1 MTPQGEQLTGDD
13 IRRSL
18 NTRIIGRNVLYY
30 PSVTSTMDVARDAA
44 LSGAHEGTFIVA
56 DEQTAGRGRLRRSWF
71 APAGNIAA
79 SVILYPRIAE
89 LPSLIMVSSLAVV
102 HAIEGITGLKAAIKW
117 PNDVLVG
124 GRKVCG
130 ILVEADARPVDDER
144 ATYAIIG
151 IGINVNLDP
160 GQYVEIEST
169 ATSLSL
175 EAGRTIERLPLIRRL
190 IAQLDRL
197 YLELKSGASLY
208 EEWRDRLV
216 TLGKEVTITSV
227 EASYSG
233 VAESVERD
241 GSLLVR
247 LVDGSTKR
255 MIAGDVT
262 LKGSRGRS
270 TS

>member
-1 MTPQGEQLTGDD
+1 MTPQDKTLTADE

-18 NTRIIGRNVLYY
+18 PAQIIGRKVLYY
-30 PSVTSTMDVARDAA
+30 PSVTSTMDIARAEA
-44 LSGAHEGTFIVA
+44 LSGAPEGTFILA
-56 DEQTAGRGRLRRSWF
+56 DEQTSGRGRLKRSWL
-71 APAGNIAA
+71 APPGNIAA
-79 SVILYPRIAE
+79 SIILYPRIAE

-102 HAIEGITGLKAAIKW
+102 HAIEGTTDLKATVKW
-117 PNDVLVG
+117 PNDVLVR

-130 ILVEADARPVDDER
+130 ILIESDARPVESGR

-160 GQYVEIEST
+160 SHYSEIEST

-175 EAGRTIERLPLIRRL
+175 EAGRSIERLPLVRSL
-190 IAQLDRL
+190 IVDLDRL
-197 YLELKSGASLY
+197 YLDLGSGGSMY

-216 TLGKEVTITSV
+216 TLGKQVTVTSI
-227 EASYSG
+227 EGSLDG

-247 LVDGSTKR
+247 RTDGSTR
-255 MIAGDVT
+255 RVVAGDVT
-262 LKGSRGRS
+262 LKAGWGRR
-270 TS
+270 